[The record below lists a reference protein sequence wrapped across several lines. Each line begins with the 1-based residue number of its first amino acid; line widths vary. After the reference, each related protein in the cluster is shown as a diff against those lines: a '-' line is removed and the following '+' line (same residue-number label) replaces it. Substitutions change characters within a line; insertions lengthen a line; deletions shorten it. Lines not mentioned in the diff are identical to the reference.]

1 MNNRKTAIIL
11 GATGLTGGI
20 LLNKLIEDERYEK
33 IKVFSRRHVNSKHPK
48 IEEFLINLFE
58 LEKIGALFTGDEVF
72 CCIGTTQSKAT
83 DKDEYR
89 MVDFGIP
96 ATAARLSKLNGIRT
110 FQVISAM
117 GANANSRFF
126 YNRTKGEME
135 GAVMEHRI
143 ENTYILRPS
152 LIGGER
158 EESRPL
164 EYVWKKVM
172 NLGDHLLIGK
182 LKKYRSIHPEAIANA
197 MIYLANSKYSSGTIE
212 SDEIKRI
219 ARTYKNQK

>member
-1 MNNRKTAIIL
+1 MVKGKTAIIL

-20 LLNKLIEDERYEK
+20 LLNKLIEDDRYEK
-33 IKVFSRRHVNSKHPK
+33 IKVFSRTHVSLKHPK

-58 LEKIGALFTGDEVF
+58 LEKVGALFTGDEVF
-72 CCIGTTQSKAT
+72 CCVGTTQRKT
-83 DKDEYR
+83 PDEDEYR

-110 FQVISAM
+110 FEVISSM
-117 GANANSRFF
+117 GANENSRFF

-135 GAVMEHRI
+135 GAILEHRI

-152 LIGGER
+152 LIGGKR

-164 EYVWKKVM
+164 EYAWKKIM
-172 NLGDHLLIGK
+172 NLGDNFLVGK
-182 LKKYRSIHPEAIANA
+182 LKKYRSIHPETIATA
-197 MIYLANSKYSSGTIE
+197 MIYLANTKYSSGRIE

-219 ARTYKNQK
+219 ASRNKK

>member
-1 MNNRKTAIIL
+1 MTGKTAIIL
-11 GATGLTGGI
+11 GATGLTGSI
-20 LLNKLIEDERYEK
+20 LLEKLLQDERYEK
-33 IKVFSRRHVNSKHPK
+33 IKVFSRQHVRQQHPK

-58 LEKIGALFTGDEVF
+58 LEKVGNLFTGDEVY
-72 CCIGTTQSKAT
+72 CCIGSTQKKT
-83 DKDEYR
+83 PDEEVYR

-110 FQVISAM
+110 FEVISAM
-117 GANANSRFF
+117 GANENSRFF

-164 EYVWKKVM
+164 EYAWKKIM
-172 NLGDHLLIGK
+172 NLGDHLLVGK
-182 LKKYRSIHPEAIANA
+182 LKKYRSIHPETIANA
-197 MIYLANSKYSSGTIE
+197 MIYLANSQYKSGRIE

-219 ARTYKNQK
+219 ANRYKE